1 MAKNDAVNL
10 NPSLAA
16 EAQAFDERATQRLSN
31 GFLPDLRCQT
41 RNEYFYKSFW
51 RDGVFTDLYVGQ
63 MARQYVEYIKSLQI
77 KNPRVL
83 DFGCGQGYFSLELA
97 REGCEVV
104 GVDISSKSIEIAE
117 SYRKSLAKNQS
128 QCKNLKYFCGDIN
141 IIPEL
146 GDFDA
151 VLTSGVLHH
160 LEDLNGTLNT
170 MARSLRKEME
180 FFLVTS
186 LNTNILQKMMR

>member
-77 KNPRVL
+77 KNP
-83 DFGCGQGYFSLELA
+83 
-97 REGCEVV
+97 
-104 GVDISSKSIEIAE
+104 
-117 SYRKSLAKNQS
+117 
-128 QCKNLKYFCGDIN
+128 
-141 IIPEL
+141 
-146 GDFDA
+146 
-151 VLTSGVLHH
+151 H
-160 LEDLNGTLNT
+160 LLQN
-170 MARSLRKEME
+170 APQSLRNCATMNADTRIGEKDSQNNGNTTTSDTAPASTKEAGAKKPHRGYRTNT
-180 FFLVTS
+180 TS
-186 LNTNILQKMMR
+186 KNTNTPQAV